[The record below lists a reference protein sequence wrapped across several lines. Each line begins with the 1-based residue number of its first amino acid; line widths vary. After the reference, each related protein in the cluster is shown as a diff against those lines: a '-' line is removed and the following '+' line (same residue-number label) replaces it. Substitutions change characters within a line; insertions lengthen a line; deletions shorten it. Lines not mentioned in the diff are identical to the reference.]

1 MESCPACTASMR
13 DGDLHCTNQDCIWFK
28 CGKCRAVIDV
38 EYGTYW
44 TPTVWGNSEGYI
56 KGAG

>member
-1 MESCPACTASMR
+1 MR
-13 DGDLHCTNQDCIWFK
+13 DGDLHCLNQDCIWFK

-44 TPTVWGNSEGYI
+44 TPTVWGNADGYI
-56 KGAG
+56 KGAD